1 MNNLSVV
8 LFDKSQQR
16 KQFDCGNEELNR
28 YLHQQISQDAKR
40 NVASPF
46 VLLDEN
52 HIIGFYTLSASAV
65 NVGDLPEKL
74 VKKLPKYPLM
84 PVVLLGR
91 LAIDKNYQKQGLGDF
106 LLMDALKRSLRG
118 SEQIAT
124 MAIVVDAI
132 NSAAE
137 NFYRQYGFEYLTENR
152 LFLPMQTI
160 STLFK

>member
-8 LFDKSQQR
+8 PFDKTQQR
-16 KQFDCGNEELNR
+16 KQFDCGIEELNR
-28 YLHQQISQDAKR
+28 YLHQQISQDSKR
-40 NVASPF
+40 NIAAPF
-46 VLLDEN
+46 VLLNEN
-52 HIIGFYTLSASAV
+52 SIIGFYTLSASAV

-74 VKKLPKYPLM
+74 VKKLPKYPLI

-91 LAIDKNYQKQGLGDF
+91 LAIDKNHQKQGLGDF
-106 LLMDALKRSLRG
+106 LLMDALKRSLHG

-132 NSAAE
+132 NLSAE
-137 NFYRQYGFEYLTENR
+137 NFYRQYGFEELTENR

>member
-1 MNNLSVV
+1 MNNSSIVP
-8 LFDKSQQR
+8 FDKFQQR
-16 KQFDCGNEELNR
+16 KQFDCGIEELNR

-40 NVASPF
+40 NIAAPF

-65 NVGDLPEKL
+65 NVGDLPEKF
-74 VKKLPKYPLM
+74 VKKLPKYPLI

-106 LLMDALKRSLRG
+106 LLMDALKRSSLG

-132 NSAAE
+132 NSTAE
-137 NFYRQYGFEYLTENR
+137 NFYRQYGFEELTENR